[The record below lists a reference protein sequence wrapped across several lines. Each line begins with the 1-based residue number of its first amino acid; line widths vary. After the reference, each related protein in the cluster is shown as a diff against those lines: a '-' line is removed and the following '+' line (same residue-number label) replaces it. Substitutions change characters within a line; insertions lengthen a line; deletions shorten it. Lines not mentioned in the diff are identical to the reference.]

1 MATYLITGSSRGL
14 GLALVKQLVALPH
27 SQVCTVFATARGEN
41 SAALQ
46 ELVHQHTNR
55 VVLVK
60 LDVTSQASI
69 STAVATVEEHLR
81 GQGLDVLINN
91 AGIQTICPAGMQAVE
106 DLNEIFNANVTS
118 VHMVT
123 RAFLPLLSKGRLKKV
138 INMLVFPRDHKLHT
152 FPDRVLDRQRQV
164 RLPGRP
170 ATQPHLHRRIRSRK
184 RR

>member
-27 SQVCTVFATARGEN
+27 SQVRTVFATARSEN

-60 LDVTSQASI
+60 LDVSSQPSI
-69 STAVATVEEHLR
+69 STAMAKVKEHLR

-91 AGIQTICPAGMQAVE
+91 AGIQTICPAGMHAVE

-123 RAFLPLLSKGRLKKV
+123 RAFLPLLSKGGQKV
-138 INMLVFPRDHKLHT
+138 NNMLVFPRNHKLHT
-152 FPDRVLDRQRQV
+152 FPNRVLDRQRQV

-170 ATQPHLHRRIRSRK
+170 ATQPHLHRRMRSRK